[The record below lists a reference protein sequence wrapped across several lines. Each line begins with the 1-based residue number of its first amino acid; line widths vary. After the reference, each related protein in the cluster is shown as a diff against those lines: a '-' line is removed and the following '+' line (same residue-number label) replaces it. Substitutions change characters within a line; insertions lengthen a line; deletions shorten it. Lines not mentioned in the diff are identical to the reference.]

1 VKLDMLQLLAAITDI
16 VHAGVMLVWGLGMP
30 FLFWHRFARLS
41 RAYMWFSLVF
51 VVVTVASRV
60 LIGECFLTTI
70 ARELW
75 LAGDGFREQMPFT
88 VLLTEWVAGIRP
100 TAREAVLLWE
110 FAVFVSSAGGLW
122 CWYRTT
128 ELPRA
133 SAPPS
138 KGRAEQST
146 KAGGGRF
153 PLSR

>member
-1 VKLDMLQLLAAITDI
+1 VSIDGLQLLAAITDI
-16 VHAGVMLVWGLGMP
+16 VHAGVMLVWGLGLP
-30 FLFWHRFARLS
+30 LLFWHRFLRLS

-51 VVVTVASRV
+51 VVVTAASRV

-75 LAGDGFREQMPFT
+75 LGGDGFREQMPFT

-122 CWYRTT
+122 CWYRTA
-128 ELPRA
+128 ERPRP

-138 KGRAEQST
+138 KGRVGPSMKGSGA
-146 KAGGGRF
+146 RF